1 MTRDNSLSNRLEEH
15 HGNHVTF
22 GDNSK
27 GEIEGKVS
35 IDNFVHTYIFDMY
48 YVNGLKH
55 NLLSINQL
63 CDKGYNVSFN
73 EHECKVVDRHTNAKI
88 FTGKEMVIYIYN

>member
-27 GEIEGKVS
+27 GKIEGKGLIS
-35 IDNFVHTYIFDMY
+35 DSVHTYIYDVY
-48 YVNGLKH
+48 YVNGFKH
-55 NLLSINQL
+55 NLLSISQL
-63 CDKGYNVSFN
+63 CDKGYSVSFN
-73 EHECKVVDRHTNAKI
+73 ELECKVVDKHQC
-88 FTGKEMVIYIYN
+88 